1 MWSKCGMHVTVH
13 WKWSLSETSFV
24 LSLFESGIWQWMKV
38 WLSISLIRV
47 VGPRCSVDED
57 GCVGSPCN
65 TTAACQDLT
74 PSVQQSRGLTYQ
86 CSSCSVGYTLSS
98 SLKCTGNFCVLFE
111 DAKMR
116 LKNTYFNIYM
126 IFVFNTL
133 NFNILFKFC
142 RCWWMCFEPLSLQP
156 RLFEHRRFISLY
168 MSDRVQTR
176 WLQVPR

>member
-1 MWSKCGMHVTVH
+1 MWYACNCTLKMIIIRNQFCSVTI
-13 WKWSLSETSFV
+13 
-24 LSLFESGIWQWMKV
+24 ESGIWQWMKV
-38 WLSISLIRV
+38 GLSISLIRV

-116 LKNTYFNIYM
+116 LKNTYFDIYM

>member
-1 MWSKCGMHVTVH
+1 MFANGPMFESCRASPVCRGRKESSNRESEPHQEVTVP
-13 WKWSLSETSFV
+13 
-24 LSLFESGIWQWMKV
+24 SGGG
-38 WLSISLIRV
+38 SIRV

-98 SLKCTGNFCVLFE
+98 SLKCTGNFCALFE

-116 LKNTYFNIYM
+116 LKNTSCNIYM

-133 NFNILFKFC
+133 DFNILFKFC
-142 RCWWMCFEPLSLQP
+142 RC
-156 RLFEHRRFISLY
+156 
-168 MSDRVQTR
+168 
-176 WLQVPR
+176 